1 MARPKS
7 AYVCAECGAS
17 ALQWFGSCPSC
28 GVAGSLTETAIEKN
42 APHRYAAQAVKAIA
56 LETVDAKELER
67 IVSGLPELDRALG
80 GGLVAGQVALLG
92 GDPGIGKSTLL
103 LQALHAISA
112 NLPGLYVSGEEST
125 EQIAMRARRLAL
137 QSGALQLLA
146 E

>member
-1 MARPKS
+1 MARAKS

-67 IVSGLPELDRALG
+67 IASCLPELDRALG
-80 GGLVAGQVALLG
+80 GGLVAGQGALLG
-92 GDPGIGKSTLL
+92 RDPGLGQSTPPPQRLPPILL
-103 LQALHAISA
+103 P
-112 NLPGLYVSGEEST
+112 LPRLYLSRDVVTG
-125 EQIAMRARRLAL
+125 Q
-137 QSGALQLLA
+137 
-146 E
+146 

>member
-1 MARPKS
+1 MARAKS

-67 IVSGLPELDRALG
+67 IASGLPELDRALG
-80 GGLVAGQVALLG
+80 GGLVAGPVAPLG
-92 GDPGIGKSTLL
+92 R
-103 LQALHAISA
+103 A
-112 NLPGLYVSGEEST
+112 PGLGQT
-125 EQIAMRARRLAL
+125 TRLPPA
-137 QSGALQLLA
+137 
-146 E
+146 